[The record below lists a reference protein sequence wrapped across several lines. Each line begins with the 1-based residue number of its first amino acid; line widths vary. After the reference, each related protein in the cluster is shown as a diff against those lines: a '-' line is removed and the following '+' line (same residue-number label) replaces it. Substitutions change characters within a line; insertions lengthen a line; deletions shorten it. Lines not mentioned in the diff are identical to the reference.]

1 MLLSLNFFKDDLMSS
16 VKRYNPDIVTWK
28 RKKGWLFYLFL
39 LPLFLAVIFAL
50 FSLNVKALLLNVIA
64 FLMMYSTFI
73 IARKGF
79 EQEVIYNESELTKAP
94 KIPFKQIAAFMLTGT
109 VFYTAYIAGNYTL
122 FNTLFMSATA
132 FIGFFLYYGV
142 DPKKD
147 KLKDFGDI
155 SSELV
160 LKTLNETEEKI
171 ETIRKEANKI
181 EDRPLYDKVDLAI
194 QRSNTIL
201 NALINDPKDI
211 RVARKFL
218 VVYLDGISDVVSS
231 YNTVE
236 MEHIDP
242 QTRIKLLELM
252 DDVEKRFEKE
262 YERLKANN
270 LFDLDVNIDTL
281 KEQIKH

>member
-1 MLLSLNFFKDDLMSS
+1 MSS
-16 VKRYNPDIVTWK
+16 VKRYNPSVVQWK

-39 LPLFLAVIFAL
+39 LPLFFAVIFAL
-50 FSLNVKALLLNVIA
+50 FSLNIKALLLNVIA
-64 FLMMYSTFI
+64 FLLMYSTSYV
-73 IARKGF
+73 ARKGF
-79 EQEVIYNESELTKAP
+79 EQEVRYNESALTKAP

-109 VFYTAYIAGNYTL
+109 VFYAAYIAGNYTL
-122 FNTLFMSATA
+122 FTALFMSVTSLV
-132 FIGFFLYYGV
+132 GFFLYYGF

-160 LKTLNETEEKI
+160 LKTLHETEEKI
-171 ETIRKEANKI
+171 ATIRKEANKI

-194 QRSNTIL
+194 QKSNTIL
-201 NALINDPKDI
+201 NALVDDPKDI

-231 YNTVE
+231 YNAVE
-236 MEHIDP
+236 KTHIDSE
-242 QTRIKLLELM
+242 TREKLLVLM
-252 DDVEKRFEKE
+252 DDVDKRFEKE